1 MVEKYQQ
8 TNKASIAGN
17 ELAVEPLLY
26 LAALAKVLE
35 AELVGRNRTLQLV
48 HRICATSTTSSSSGN
63 VRQVSLGWF
72 GKYSFGKIW
81 STFLFLFV
89 PVYHCSTLPSW

>member
-1 MVEKYQQ
+1 MVEKYRQ

-17 ELAVEPLLY
+17 ELPVEPLLH
-26 LAALAKVLE
+26 LAALAKVFE
-35 AELVGRNRTLQLV
+35 AELVVLRNRTLV

-72 GKYSFGKIW
+72 GNDICTGIPLQCTDQLVK
-81 STFLFLFV
+81 
-89 PVYHCSTLPSW
+89 